1 MKNILLPAVLI
12 TVFAAC
18 NPTGQTSSAG
28 EDSTSTAVAP
38 AVTIKG
44 PRCFE
49 QQNASDTFLMQLRI
63 TDAGVEGD
71 LKYGFKEKDSNTG
84 QFAGVMYGDTLLAD
98 YHFMSEGTT
107 SVRQVAFLI
116 TDSTAT
122 EGYGDMED
130 KDGKMIFKNS
140 RLLTFGKG
148 VVMKKTACK
157 N

>member
-1 MKNILLPAVLI
+1 MKNILSLAIL
-12 TVFAAC
+12 TGVFAAC
-18 NPTGQTSSAG
+18 NPTTQTSSTT
-28 EDSTSTAVAP
+28 EDSTATAVAP
-38 AVTIKG
+38 AVTMKG
-44 PRCFE
+44 PQCFE
-49 QQNASDTFLMQLRI
+49 QQNAADTFLMQLRV

-71 LKYGFKEKDSNTG
+71 LKYGFKEKDKNTG

-98 YHFMSEGTT
+98 YHFMSEGKT

-130 KDGKMIFKNS
+130 KDGKMVFKNS
-140 RLLTFGKG
+140 ESLTFGKG
-148 VVMKKTACK
+148 IVMKKTECK